1 MRPTRWL
8 CVLSK
13 CTIDN
18 RESLQLGATRGI
30 DFSLMSDDTFL
41 LWSPLEWF
49 IPLRELGAELKKN
62 STAARS
68 YGFACYQALK
78 LLLRV

>member
-1 MRPTRWL
+1 M
-8 CVLSK
+8 
-13 CTIDN
+13 DAQ
-18 RESLQLGATRGI
+18 ESLQSVATRSI

-41 LWSPLEWF
+41 LSSPLEWF

-78 LLLRV
+78 LSLRV